1 MDYANQQQYL
11 NRSRLWGCALALIL
25 ITMATLSLVIGA
37 AHSTRAA
44 VAFCISIAAL
54 AISLCY
60 SPDYLHLTVNAEK
73 KASWEI
79 KIRWRLAAAV
89 LLLGALM
96 AGSALGIV
104 LAAIAAA
111 WLAGANLLAKTAVP
125 AKYLPAYFWCAD
137 LVLLAALLL
146 ATPLDPLLC
155 AAMLAAAAHLSIVV
169 CDKYPFLWSCL
180 TFISGVLLIVLAAT
194 QRSVKLNFS
203 ALAACLLFISA
214 LATAWLVHRA
224 QAHNAHNLSAAM
236 SELMNFT
243 GYSADRVRHLWST
256 SNQDLAKNWQAAG
269 IPDNDS
275 QRLAQWYREN
285 SELYLFAIDAYNLEY
300 KRIRSNL
307 RMLKFAAG
315 SCLDYGAGNGELILE
330 AARRGHAATYY
341 DVEGKTLQFARQRAL
356 QRGLSVEFL
365 HSRQDLAP
373 AAAPKR
379 TFDTVFSFDV
389 LEHLPDLPGELDFLS
404 SLLNPGGLLVFD
416 VPAGSTKSHPMHLN
430 HNLDVRAY
438 LACKGLEEKRALLQR
453 LPFIKQEK
461 FVFRAPARS
470 PAPSA

>member
-1 MDYANQQQYL
+1 
-11 NRSRLWGCALALIL
+11 
-25 ITMATLSLVIGA
+25 
-37 AHSTRAA
+37 
-44 VAFCISIAAL
+44 
-54 AISLCY
+54 
-60 SPDYLHLTVNAEK
+60 
-73 KASWEI
+73 
-79 KIRWRLAAAV
+79 
-89 LLLGALM
+89 
-96 AGSALGIV
+96 
-104 LAAIAAA
+104 
-111 WLAGANLLAKTAVP
+111 
-125 AKYLPAYFWCAD
+125 
-137 LVLLAALLL
+137 
-146 ATPLDPLLC
+146 
-155 AAMLAAAAHLSIVV
+155 
-169 CDKYPFLWSCL
+169 
-180 TFISGVLLIVLAAT
+180 LLIHFAAT
-194 QRSVKLNFS
+194 QRSAKLNFP

-224 QAHNAHNLSAAM
+224 QAHNAHNVSAAM

-256 SNQDLAKNWQAAG
+256 SNQELAKNWQAAG
-269 IPDNDS
+269 IPDNDRE
-275 QRLAQWYREN
+275 RLAQWYREN

-300 KRIRSNL
+300 KRILSNL

-365 HSRQDLAP
+365 HSKRDLAP
-373 AAAPKR
+373 AAAPRR
-379 TFDTVFSFDV
+379 TFDTIFSFDV

-438 LACKGLEEKRALLQR
+438 LASKGLEEKRAPLQR

-461 FVFRAPARS
+461 FVFRPPARS